1 MDEIALAS
9 PILHIERNTTMSAI
23 KVYDNPLNTIPA
35 LLAAIDAGE
44 LDATLNALGS
54 AGGAIAQRARI
65 KALVESFTSLYGAD
79 REVALLT
86 VSGRS
91 ELSGNHTDHNYGCVI
106 AASISLDVL
115 AVASPRDD
123 GMIHL
128 KSEGFDEDVV
138 DLSVFKTPDPAK
150 FGNSSALIAGVCVG
164 LENAGYTV
172 GGFDAYTVSN
182 VFKGSGLSSSAAFED
197 MVGTIESH
205 LYNNGKVDEV
215 TIAKIAQFSENQFF
229 GKPCGLMDQVACA
242 VGGIVAIDFAD
253 PSAPVIEA
261 LPFDMTAAGYHLCIV
276 NTGGNHA
283 DLTDDYAAVP
293 AEMKAVAAHLGQPVL
308 RKTDKQAVIN
318 AIPALRETVGDRA
331 ILRALH
337 FFNENDRVAAQ
348 KAALQTAIAATDVAA
363 RDAAVD
369 EYFAGVLA
377 SGKSSYCY
385 LQNVYTTKNVA
396 EQGLSLALCLCEQV
410 LGGKR
415 AAYRV
420 HGGGFAGTIQA
431 YVPEE
436 LVETFTATMDAAF
449 GKGATYD
456 LKIRPVGAAR
466 IF

>member
-1 MDEIALAS
+1 
-9 PILHIERNTTMSAI
+9 MSAI
-23 KVYDNPLNTIPA
+23 KVSNKPLVPLSDLVAA
-35 LLAAIDAGE
+35 LDAGE
-44 LDATLNALGS
+44 LDATFEALGS
-54 AGGAIAQRARI
+54 VGGAPVQRARV
-65 KALVESFTSLYGAD
+65 KALCASFSALYGAD
-79 REVALLT
+79 REVILCT

-91 ELSGNHTDHNYGCVI
+91 ELSGNHTDHNRGCVI
-106 AASISLDVL
+106 AASVSLDIL
-115 AVASPRDD
+115 AVASPRAD
-123 GMIHL
+123 GIVRL

-138 DLSVFKTPDPAK
+138 TLADCREPDASK
-150 FGNSSALIAGVCVG
+150 FGSSSALIAGVCVG
-164 LENAGYTV
+164 LEQAGYTV
-172 GGFDAYTVSN
+172 GGFDACTVSN

-197 MVGTIESH
+197 MVGTIQSH

-215 TIAKIAQFSENQFF
+215 EIAKISQFSENKFF

-293 AEMKAVAAHLGQPVL
+293 AEMKAVAAHFGKPVL
-308 RKTDKQAVIN
+308 REVSEDRVIS

-337 FFNENDRVAAQ
+337 FLAENRRVADQ
-348 KAALQTAIAATDVAA
+348 KAALEAAIAAVDAA
-363 RDAAVD
+363 TRDAAVD
-369 EYFAGVLA
+369 RFFEGVLA
-377 SGKSSYCY
+377 SGRSSFCY
-385 LQNVYTTKNVA
+385 LQNVYTVKNVS
-396 EQGLSLALCLCEQV
+396 EQGLSLALCLCEQL
-410 LGGKR
+410 LGGRR

-420 HGGGFAGTIQA
+420 HGGGFAGTVQA
-431 YVPEE
+431 YVPAD
-436 LVETFTATMDAAF
+436 LVDTFTAAMDAAF
-449 GKGATYD
+449 GQGATYD

>member
-1 MDEIALAS
+1 M
-9 PILHIERNTTMSAI
+9 NAI
-23 KVYDNPLNTIPA
+23 KVYDKPLVPVSA

-44 LDATLNALGS
+44 LDATLEALGS
-54 AGGAIAQRARI
+54 AGGPLAQRERI
-65 KALVESFTSLYGAD
+65 KKLTEQFSAIYGAD

-91 ELSGNHTDHNYGCVI
+91 ELSGNHTDHNFGCVI

-115 AVASPRDD
+115 AVASPRAD
-123 GMIHL
+123 GIIRL

-138 DLSVFKTPDPAK
+138 DLSSYKTPDTADY
-150 FGNSSALIAGVCVG
+150 GHSTALIAGVCVG
-164 LENAGYTV
+164 LENAGYRV
-172 GGFDAYTVSN
+172 GGFDAYTTSN

-205 LYNNGKVDEV
+205 LYNEGKVDEV
-215 TIAKIAQFSENQFF
+215 TISKISQFSENQFF

-253 PSAPVIEA
+253 PAAPVIEP

-308 RKTDKQAVIN
+308 RKTDKQAVID
-318 AIPALRETVGDRA
+318 AIPALRQTVGDRA

-337 FFNENDRVAAQ
+337 FFNENERVAEQ
-348 KAALQTAIAATDVAA
+348 KAALQAAIAATDVAT

-369 EYFAGVLA
+369 AYFANVMA
-377 SGKSSYCY
+377 SGKSSFCY
-385 LQNVYTTKNVA
+385 LQNVYTTKNVS

-410 LGGKR
+410 LGGTR

-420 HGGGFAGTIQA
+420 HGGGFAGTVQA

-436 LVETFTATMDAAF
+436 LVETFTATMNAAF
-449 GKGATYD
+449 GEGATYD